1 LYGTFLAPNPSR
13 IGARARAHYN
23 SHQLEETM
31 TAEQLSEREFWE
43 KIPADDQSVLL
54 RNHFDADQFLEL
66 RRAYLAGELSG
77 EQNKLDA
84 QITSSQQDV
93 RQLPQR
99 DSEQAR
105 QFIARGNEAIGNGEV
120 GIVVLNGGMATRFGG
135 VVKGCVTVFDE
146 LSFLGIKALDVR
158 RYGAGTKMLLMN
170 SFATD
175 DKTEQHLAEH
185 DYFGLDRDQL
195 ISFNQNVSVRLTP
208 QGELFAEDG
217 EQGVSLY
224 APGHGDLPSALARG
238 ALDRFRDAGGKY
250 LLMSN
255 VDNVLATIDPLV
267 VGMHVEAASRGVE
280 MTVEAVQKKP
290 GQVGGFVARVD
301 GDPQVVEHFRLPD
314 ERLKDELQL
323 LNTNTFMF
331 NADALDDDFDLTWF
345 VVDKNVDGRTAIQF
359 ERLAGELSAFL
370 ETTFLEVPASGEE
383 ARFQPIK
390 RREDLDEHRERLER
404 QVRRRG
410 LL

>member
-1 LYGTFLAPNPSR
+1 MTEQQMSAEELWEQISDEQR
-13 IGARARAHYN
+13 
-23 SHQLEETM
+23 QVLE
-31 TAEQLSEREFWE
+31 
-43 KIPADDQSVLL
+43 
-54 RNHFDADQFLEL
+54 RNHFDADEFLEL

-77 EQNKLDA
+77 EGNRLDKTVEVPA
-84 QITSSQQDV
+84 DDDV
-93 RQLPQR
+93 RVLPDR

-105 QFIARGNEAIGNGEV
+105 EFIALGQEAIDNGEV

-135 VVKGCVTVFDE
+135 VVKGCVNVFDD
-146 LSFLGIKALDVR
+146 LSFLGLKALDVR
-158 RYGAGTKMLLMN
+158 RHGGGTKMLLMN

-175 DKTEQHLAEH
+175 DKTDEHLAEH
-185 DYFGLDRDQL
+185 DYFGLDDNQL
-195 ISFNQNVSVRLTP
+195 IQFNQNVSIRLTP
-208 QGELFAEDG
+208 EGELFREGDD
-217 EQGVSLY
+217 VSFY
-224 APGHGDLPSALARG
+224 APGHGDLPSAVGRS
-238 ALDRFRDAGGKY
+238 ALQKFREDGGKY

-267 VGMHVEAASRGVE
+267 VGMHVDAANNGAQ

-301 GDPQVVEHFRLPD
+301 GEPQVVEHFRLPD
-314 ERLKDELQL
+314 ASLKEDLQL

-345 VVDKNVDGRTAIQF
+345 VVDKNVDGDTVIQF

-370 ETTFLEVPASGEE
+370 KTTFVEVPASGDES
-383 ARFQPIK
+383 RFQPVK
-390 RREDLDEHRERLER
+390 RREDLDDNRERLER
-404 QVRRRG
+404 LVKQRG

>member
-1 LYGTFLAPNPSR
+1 M
-13 IGARARAHYN
+13 
-23 SHQLEETM
+23 SHNFEHLEENM
-31 TAEQLSEREFWE
+31 TEQQMSAEELWE
-43 KIPADDQSVLL
+43 QISDEQRQVLE
-54 RNHFDADQFLEL
+54 RNHFDADEFLEL

-77 EQNKLDA
+77 EGNRLDKTVEVPA
-84 QITSSQQDV
+84 DDDV
-93 RQLPQR
+93 RVLPDR

-105 QFIARGNEAIGNGEV
+105 EFIALGQEAIDNGEV

-135 VVKGCVTVFDE
+135 VVKGCVNVFDD
-146 LSFLGIKALDVR
+146 LSFLGLKALDVR
-158 RYGAGTKMLLMN
+158 RHGGGTKMLLMN

-175 DKTEQHLAEH
+175 DKTDEHLAEH
-185 DYFGLDRDQL
+185 DYFGLDDNQL
-195 ISFNQNVSVRLTP
+195 IQFNQNVSIRLTP
-208 QGELFAEDG
+208 EGELFREGDD
-217 EQGVSLY
+217 VSFY
-224 APGHGDLPSALARG
+224 APGHGDLPSAVGRS
-238 ALDRFRDAGGKY
+238 ALQKFREDGGKY

-267 VGMHVEAASRGVE
+267 VGMHVDAANNGAQ

-301 GDPQVVEHFRLPD
+301 GEPQVVEHFRLPD
-314 ERLKDELQL
+314 ASLKEDLQL

-345 VVDKNVDGRTAIQF
+345 VVDKNVDGDTVIQF

-370 ETTFLEVPASGEE
+370 KTTFVEVPASGDES
-383 ARFQPIK
+383 RFQPVK
-390 RREDLDEHRERLER
+390 RREDLDDNRERLER
-404 QVRRRG
+404 LVKQRG

>member
-1 LYGTFLAPNPSR
+1 MSELNMSAEDLWEQISDEQR
-13 IGARARAHYN
+13 DI
-23 SHQLEETM
+23 LEH
-31 TAEQLSEREFWE
+31 
-43 KIPADDQSVLL
+43 
-54 RNHFDADQFLEL
+54 NHFDADEFLEL

-77 EQNKLDA
+77 KGNQLDQTVA
-84 QITSSQQDV
+84 VPKQGDV
-93 RQLPQR
+93 RVLPDR
-99 DSEQAR
+99 DSDRAGEY
-105 QFIARGNEAIGNGEV
+105 IAKGKEAIQDGEV

-135 VVKGCVTVFDE
+135 VVKGCVNVFDD

-158 RYGAGTKMLLMN
+158 RHGAATKMLLMN

-175 DKTEQHLAEH
+175 RKTEDHLGEH
-185 DYFGLDRDQL
+185 DYFGLAEDQL
-195 ISFNQNVSVRLTP
+195 IAFNQNVSIRLATD
-208 QGELFAEDG
+208 GELFGEDG
-217 EQGVSLY
+217 NVSLY
-224 APGHGDLPSALARG
+224 APGHGDLPSAVGRG
-238 ALDRFRDAGGKY
+238 PIETFRKGGGKY

-267 VGMHVEAASRGVE
+267 VGMHVDAASSGAE

-301 GDPQVVEHFRLPD
+301 GAPQVVEHFRLPD
-314 ERLKDELQL
+314 PSLEDELEL

-345 VVDKNVDGRTAIQF
+345 VVDKDVDGDTAIQF

-370 ETTFLEVPASGEE
+370 NTTFVEVPAAGDES
-383 ARFQPIK
+383 RFQPVK
-390 RREDLDEHRERLER
+390 RRDDLEQNRERLER
-404 QVRRRG
+404 LVKQRG